1 MKTTSV
7 RIAFGGLAAAAVAC
21 GLLLSNSPIFGQQRA
36 GTPEP
41 VKRVKQEDLKWT
53 EKPDELGFKT
63 AIVEGDPA
71 KAGIYIIQVKFP
83 PWVMSK
89 PHFHPEARYA
99 TVLKGTWYT
108 GDGDVFDP
116 SKTVPLKVGSF
127 MKHPSGAHHYDG
139 AKDEEVIVEI
149 MGIGPSDTTRMHPEQ
164 GLFGSSKPTK

>member
-1 MKTTSV
+1 MQNTV
-7 RIAFGGLAAAAVAC
+7 NRLVLGGLGTAALAC
-21 GLLLSNSPIFGQQRA
+21 GLLLASSPIFGQQKA
-36 GTPEP
+36 AAPEP

-71 KAGIYIIQVKFP
+71 KPGIYIIQVKFP

-108 GDGDVFDP
+108 GDGDVF
-116 SKTVPLKVGSF
+116 
-127 MKHPSGAHHYDG
+127 
-139 AKDEEVIVEI
+139 
-149 MGIGPSDTTRMHPEQ
+149 
-164 GLFGSSKPTK
+164 